1 MWCQQRPQAA
11 LVLHSLCFSP
21 HPHPSDLSGLSC
33 LVCPVGEGNG
43 TWGSGCRT
51 RPQGSPAVLPS
62 SLPLPLPSK
71 EDGCSPHCTLTRV
84 SACWMCYSRVC
95 QDRPCLLGSLYCLLH
110 LRGFRKGEPYVPVAL
125 LAVGNREPL
134 HSHCVPV
141 SWKDQSLCVC
151 VGDTACLVTLRLERC
166 CAWPSASGHLQLR
179 PWGGPE
185 EVAGAVSGRLSPPP
199 SSCAVSSS
207 VLTPRP

>member
-1 MWCQQRPQAA
+1 MGFW
-11 LVLHSLCFSP
+11 
-21 HPHPSDLSGLSC
+21 LSHA
-33 LVCPVGEGNG
+33 
-43 TWGSGCRT
+43 
-51 RPQGSPAVLPS
+51 RPQGSPAVLHS
-62 SLPLPLPSK
+62 SLPLPLPSE

-84 SACWMCYSRVC
+84 SACWMCYSRE
-95 QDRPCLLGSLYCLLH
+95 QGHPCLLGSLYCLLH

-166 CAWPSASGHLQLR
+166 CAHEGTWPGLLHQDICSCGRGEAQKKWPVRFL
-179 PWGGPE
+179 
-185 EVAGAVSGRLSPPP
+185 VACPRLLPAVR
-199 SSCAVSSS
+199 
-207 VLTPRP
+207 